1 MRSKQIS
8 VFSSWICH
16 RYVICWVYK
25 MRHFIV
31 SFDVWECKKMGITLV
46 GFEVLMVT
54 DLFGS
59 LIAWFIRMTRNMIQ
73 LNFE

>member
-1 MRSKQIS
+1 
-8 VFSSWICH
+8 
-16 RYVICWVYK
+16 

-73 LNFE
+73 LNFESSVYLYVYSLKATKNK